1 MSVVDDIKSRLDIAD
16 IVSGY
21 VELKKSGQYLK
32 AICPFHTEKTPS
44 FIVNS
49 DRQNWRCFG
58 ACATGGDVFSFVMRI
73 EGLDFAT
80 VLRNLAQ
87 RTGVV
92 LSPTGNSGSYKDI
105 HNINNIAVQ
114 FYQGVLMS
122 SDGKHAVKYLHN
134 RGINKETIDK
144 FQLGFSSRGWS
155 DLKSHLTKLGFT
167 DEQAIEAGLLR
178 RSEDGNVRDFFRL

>member
-1 MSVVDDIKSRLDIAD
+1 MTDVDDVKARLDIVD
-16 IVSGY
+16 TVSSH
-21 VELKKSGQYLK
+21 VVLQKSGRYFK
-32 AICPFHTEKTPS
+32 ALCPFHTEKTPS
-44 FIVNS
+44 FVIFP
-49 DRQNWRCFG
+49 DRQSWRCFG

-144 FQLGFSSRGWS
+144 FQLG
-155 DLKSHLTKLGFT
+155 
-167 DEQAIEAGLLR
+167 
-178 RSEDGNVRDFFRL
+178 